1 MIFHSE
7 LLFLGEFRLLLCCNN
22 NEHADNENSD
32 THCEY
37 LDQYPLSNTF
47 FVSLIL
53 VRLGRREM

>member
-7 LLFLGEFRLLLCCNN
+7 LLFLGESRLLLCCNN

-53 VRLGRREM
+53 V